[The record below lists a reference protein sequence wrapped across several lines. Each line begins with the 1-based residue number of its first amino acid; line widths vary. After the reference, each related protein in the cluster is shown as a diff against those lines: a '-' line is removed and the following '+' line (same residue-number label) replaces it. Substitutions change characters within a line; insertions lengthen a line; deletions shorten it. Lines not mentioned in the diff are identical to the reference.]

1 MNDKKVLQYG
11 VIGTIIA
18 ALCCFTPVLA
28 VLLPVLGLGAWLATA
43 DSIVVTLLVASLGLV
58 AVGLY
63 RYRYRAAALPAARS
77 SLPKKD

>member
-18 ALCCFTPVLA
+18 VLCCFTPVLA
-28 VLLPVLGLGAWLATA
+28 VLLPALGLGAWLATA
-43 DSIVVTLLVASLGLV
+43 DSIVVPLLVACLGLV

-63 RYRYRAAALPAARS
+63 RRRAAALSAARS
-77 SLPKKD
+77 SLPNKE

>member
-28 VLLPVLGLGAWLATA
+28 VLLPVLGLRAWLATA
-43 DSIVVTLLVASLGLV
+43 DSIVVPLLVACLGLV
-58 AVGLY
+58 AVSLY
-63 RYRYRAAALPAARS
+63 RRRAAALPAARS